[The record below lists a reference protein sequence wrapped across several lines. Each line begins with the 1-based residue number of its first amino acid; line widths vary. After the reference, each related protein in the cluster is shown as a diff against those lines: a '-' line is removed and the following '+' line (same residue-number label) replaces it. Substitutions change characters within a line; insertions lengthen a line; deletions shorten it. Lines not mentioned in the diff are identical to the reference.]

1 MDTSEIVVDLTT
13 EMISAYHTL
22 VFRLRRWVSTG
33 RCGALRRDERGAAAI
48 EFALLLPVLLL
59 LFFGIVQ
66 FGLLFSVHST
76 MQNASRE
83 AARAVALLGDD
94 DSGGELSAE
103 DALGPWRSL
112 PINVQVCSGTG
123 AACGGLGD
131 QEVRVVL
138 SIPMRD
144 AVFVDPFGIFR
155 NMGNL
160 VASTSMRQE

>member
-1 MDTSEIVVDLTT
+1 MPRAV
-13 EMISAYHTL
+13 HTA
-22 VFRLRRWVSTG
+22 VFRLRRWVSARRWG
-33 RCGALRRDERGAAAI
+33 GLRRDERGAAAI

-59 LFFGIVQ
+59 LFFGIIQ
-66 FGLLFSVHST
+66 FGLLFSVHSS

-94 DSGGELSAE
+94 QSAGRVSAE
-103 DALGPWRSL
+103 DALGPWRNL
-112 PINVQVCSGTG
+112 PIDVQVCAAAG
-123 AACGGLGD
+123 AACAGLGS

-138 SIPMRD
+138 SIPMSD
-144 AVFVDPFGIFR
+144 AVFVDPFGVFR